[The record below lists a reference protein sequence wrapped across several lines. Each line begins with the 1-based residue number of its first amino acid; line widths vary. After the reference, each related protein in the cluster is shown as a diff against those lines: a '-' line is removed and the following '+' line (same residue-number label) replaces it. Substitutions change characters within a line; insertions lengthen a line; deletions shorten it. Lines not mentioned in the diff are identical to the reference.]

1 MALVLGSLQL
11 GLLYGLLAMGIYIT
25 FRILNIPDLTA
36 EGSFTFG
43 LAVSAAFTVAG
54 HPMVGILFA
63 ILAGAL
69 AGAVTGFLQTGC
81 KIHPILAGILTM
93 SGLYTVNLCIMGSS
107 SNLSLIANDTL
118 FKLSYDLFGMD
129 KDICKLIVSVIAI
142 ILVAAVLIVFF
153 KTHIGLCIRAT
164 GDNEEMVK
172 ASSIDI
178 NITKIL
184 ALAISNASIALCG
197 GLIAQYQG
205 FADINS
211 GVGILV
217 VGLASVI
224 IGELFTRKRSVTAG
238 LISAIIG
245 SVVYRFIVALAMS
258 TSFFPAYALKL
269 VSAVIVGVAL
279 AIPAIKEWQAT
290 RKLKKI
296 QKESY
301 TRTGTAQQKGDR

>member
-1 MALVLGSLQL
+1 MTLVLGSLQL

-43 LAVSAAFTVAG
+43 LAVSAVFTISG
-54 HPMVGILFA
+54 HPMLGILFA

-69 AGAVTGFLQTGC
+69 AGVITGFLQTKCG
-81 KIHPILAGILTM
+81 IHPILAGILTM

-118 FKLSYDLFGMD
+118 FKISYDLLGLD
-129 KDICKLIVSVIAI
+129 KEMSKLIIAI
-142 ILVAAVLIVFF
+142 VAVIVTAAILILFF
-153 KTHIGLCIRAT
+153 RTHIGLCIRAT

-172 ASSIDI
+172 ASSINI
-178 NITKIL
+178 NVTKIL
-184 ALAISNASIALCG
+184 ALAIGNGCIALCG

-224 IGELFTRKRSVTAG
+224 IGELFIRKRSVTAG
-238 LISAIIG
+238 IFSAIVG

-258 TSFFPAYALKL
+258 NSFFPAYALKL
-269 VSAVIVGVAL
+269 VSSIIVGVAL
-279 AIPAIKEWQAT
+279 ALPVIQNFWNGKRT
-290 RKLKKI
+290 RKA
-296 QKESY
+296 QKQEYLNYRSDW
-301 TRTGTAQQKGDR
+301 KGGR

>member
-11 GLLYGLLAMGIYIT
+11 GFLYGLLAMGIYVT

-43 LAVSAAFTVAG
+43 LAVSAAFTVSG
-54 HPMVGILFA
+54 HPILGILCA

-69 AGAVTGFLQTGC
+69 AGIITGCLQTKCG
-81 KIHPILAGILTM
+81 IHPILAGILTM
-93 SGLYTVNLCIMGSS
+93 SGLYSVNLCIMGSS

-118 FKLSYDLFGMD
+118 FKMSYDLFGLD
-129 KDICKLIVSVIAI
+129 KEMCKLLIAAICVGVIAVLMI
-142 ILVAAVLIVFF
+142 IFF
-153 KTHIGLCIRAT
+153 RTHIGLCIRAT
-164 GDNEEMVK
+164 GDNEDMVK

-178 NITKIL
+178 DVTKIL
-184 ALAISNASIALCG
+184 ALAIGNGCIALCG

-224 IGELFTRKRSVTAG
+224 IGELFIRKRTVTAG
-238 LISAIIG
+238 IISAVAG

-258 TSFFPAYALKL
+258 GSFFPAYALKL
-269 VSAVIVGVAL
+269 ISSIIVGAAL
-279 AIPAIKEWQAT
+279 ALPAIQSFCSGTKSRRSQRQAYLSN
-290 RKLKKI
+290 R
-296 QKESY
+296 
-301 TRTGTAQQKGDR
+301 GAQKGER

>member
-54 HPMVGILFA
+54 HPILGILFA

-69 AGAVTGFLQTGC
+69 AGIITGFLQTKCG
-81 KIHPILAGILTM
+81 IHPILAGILTM

-118 FKLSYDLFGMD
+118 FKMSYDLLGLD
-129 KDICKLIVSVIAI
+129 KEICKLIIAALMVVVIAV
-142 ILVAAVLIVFF
+142 LLIVFF
-153 KTHIGLCIRAT
+153 HTHIGLCIRAT

-178 NITKIL
+178 NVTKIL
-184 ALAISNASIALCG
+184 ALAIGNGSIALCG

-224 IGELFTRKRSVTAG
+224 IGELFIRKKTVTAG
-238 LISAIIG
+238 ILSAIVG

-258 TSFFPAYALKL
+258 NSFFPAYALKL
-269 VSAVIVGVAL
+269 VSSIIVGVAL
-279 AIPAIKEWQAT
+279 ALPAIQSFLNGKKT
-290 RKLKKI
+290 RKS
-296 QKESY
+296 QKQEY
-301 TRTGTAQQKGDR
+301 LTAYNGQKGGK

>member
-43 LAVSAAFTVAG
+43 LAVSAVFTVSG
-54 HPMVGILFA
+54 HPMLGILFA

-69 AGAVTGFLQTGC
+69 AGVITGFLQTKCG
-81 KIHPILAGILTM
+81 IHPILAGILTM

-118 FKLSYDLFGMD
+118 FKISYDLFGLD
-129 KDICKLIVSVIAI
+129 KEMSKLIIAI
-142 ILVAAVLIVFF
+142 VAVMVTAAILILFF
-153 KTHIGLCIRAT
+153 RTHIGLCIRAT

-172 ASSIDI
+172 ASSINI
-178 NITKIL
+178 NVTKIL
-184 ALAISNASIALCG
+184 ALAIGNGCIALCG

-224 IGELFTRKRSVTAG
+224 IGELFIRKRSVTAG
-238 LISAIIG
+238 IFSAIVG

-258 TSFFPAYALKL
+258 NSFFPAYALKL
-269 VSAVIVGVAL
+269 VSSIIVGVAL
-279 AIPAIKEWQAT
+279 ALPVIQNFWNGKRT
-290 RKLKKI
+290 RKA
-296 QKESY
+296 QKQEYLNYRSDW
-301 TRTGTAQQKGDR
+301 KGGR